1 MVVDQREQDSMRP
14 VKMGER
20 FGALWEVVEGLK
32 PGDKVVVQGM
42 QKAPPGTP
50 VISQRMDAGSNAS
63 CFGCLSR
70 KKGTLSHV
78 SLLH

>member
-1 MVVDQREQDSMRP
+1 MRP

-32 PGDKVVVQGM
+32 PGDKVVVAGNA
-42 QKAPPGTP
+42 K
-50 VISQRMDAGSNAS
+50 DAARCACDQSKNGRPGSNAS

-78 SLLH
+78 SLLR